1 EMNVF
6 GVMTVTRALLPTMR
20 TAGHGRIVNLSSM
33 AGKVAL
39 PLLTVYA
46 STKHAVEGFSESLR
60 WELEPFGID
69 VCLVEPGTF
78 KTPFFTNRRHKENA
92 AKNGPYAAVNEAV
105 EKIIDEEA
113 EKAPPPDAVGQA
125 IARLLGETSPR

>member
-39 PLLTVYA
+39 PLLAVYA

-78 KTPFFTNRRHKENA
+78 KTPIYFGNQRRGENV
-92 AKNGPYAAVNEAV
+92 AKDGPY
-105 EKIIDEEA
+105 
-113 EKAPPPDAVGQA
+113 
-125 IARLLGETSPR
+125 